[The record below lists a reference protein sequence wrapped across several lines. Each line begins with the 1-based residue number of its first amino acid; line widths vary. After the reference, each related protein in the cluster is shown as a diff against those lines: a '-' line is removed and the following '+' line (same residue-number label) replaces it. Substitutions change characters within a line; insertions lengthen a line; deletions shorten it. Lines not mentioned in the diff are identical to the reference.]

1 MLSPW
6 SDRCFRIRRIAQLVD
21 HFGGKQEGELCDD
34 YWSERTIAYTMIQEF
49 KAILVCTWSERF
61 FVKIIECHLLTYMF
75 HMLALLLYNKSSY
88 LNDANIQINVLNQ
101 TIWNMYTPFSC
112 LCWRRMQWSN
122 VIKSDNKRTC
132 TNREQAFYTQLH
144 VSTI

>member
-75 HMLALLLYNKSSY
+75 HMLAL
-88 LNDANIQINVLNQ
+88 
-101 TIWNMYTPFSC
+101 
-112 LCWRRMQWSN
+112 
-122 VIKSDNKRTC
+122 
-132 TNREQAFYTQLH
+132 FYTTRAVISMMQIFKSMFSTRQFEICTHPLAVYVDEGCNDRMLWKVITSVH
-144 VSTI
+144 VRIVNKPFIHNYTSAQ